1 MMAAPNLSQKQLNFA
16 RLSIVFVDI
25 IKLPLIDILKIFIKP
40 AELEKSI
47 KGCPSLLTGKD
58 KLNPDQ
64 QKKCCFYSFNVPDYS
79 KFDVTL
85 LYKLIRNL
93 CPTLEPTNKWG
104 ARPTV
109 NDVCVGDDIERI
121 RELRNVCFAHTV
133 SAEISDDDFK
143 KLWNYAKCMIQR
155 CQHFTTSKGCVTDYN
170 QMIVD
175 LERKT
180 LTFDEY
186 ISCREHSGGKSCNL

>member
-1 MMAAPNLSQKQLNFA
+1 MAAPNLSQKQLNFA

-64 QKKCCFYSFNVPDYS
+64 QKKCCFYSFKLPDYS

-186 ISCREHSGGKSCNL
+186 ISYREHSGGKSCNL